1 MKPFFR
7 SSALA
12 ALALLA
18 LSMSGQE
25 ATAIAPQPS
34 RPAPRDALGPVPTIT
49 PVPIPKP
56 QPQLSPVFFPPQALV
71 LDAELPPA
79 PAVRDPIWS
88 ELIPHTNELFY
99 APLGTRLAE
108 GDLSRRMRPRLE
120 AYVAARS
127 AALAELR
134 AALAT
139 EGKVSALAAEKDGA
153 LAALARQADELRLEL
168 QRGGFMVADGNW
180 NRYRNWRLGDTDSK
194 RTPQELLHDEFS
206 VLRAAVFYQEGLSI
220 DQRHLLREVVIELA
234 DALGERDQPTAVSF
248 EPEQVVFFLPHGSR
262 FRLPAGLPPDLE
274 SGFAQFTAEKAALRR
289 ELRDALYELDQA
301 NSNKREKQ
309 LRELA
314 EKQAPRFAALEVQAE
329 RLRAQL
335 AALPDPSTA
344 QAGPATLPSE
354 LAQRIDKYLR
364 EKATVQQAARQHAQP
379 GAAPLSRAA
388 LVEFEQQNR
397 ARLAALATEAR
408 AIRDAVARHAAT
420 IPGGAAPKTVDSLLA
435 DFSASFQRQQL
446 RKLYDDYRTAV
457 LRPGLSVRQRQ
468 LLFDAALAALDQT
481 GLKDWQAVPE

>member
-1 MKPFFR
+1 MKLSLR
-7 SSALA
+7 SSALV
-12 ALALLA
+12 ALALFI
-18 LSMSGQE
+18 LSAHGQE
-25 ATAIAPQPS
+25 ATAIAPQAS

-49 PVPIPKP
+49 PTPIAKP
-56 QPQLSPVFFPPQALV
+56 QPQLSPVFFPPLPLV

-79 PAVRDPIWS
+79 PTVRDPIWND
-88 ELIPHTNELFY
+88 LIPHTNELFY

-108 GDLSRRMRPRLE
+108 GDLPRRLRPRLE
-120 AYVAARS
+120 AYIAARS

-134 AALAT
+134 ASLGADGNPAALAAGKDDALAT
-139 EGKVSALAAEKDGA
+139 
-153 LAALARQADELRLEL
+153 LARQADELRLEL

-180 NRYRNWRLGDTDSK
+180 NRYRNWRLGSTDTK

-220 DQRHLLREVVIELA
+220 EQRHLLREIVIELA
-234 DALGERDQPTAVSF
+234 DALGERDQPAAVSF

-262 FRLPAGLPPDLE
+262 FHLPAGLPPELE
-274 SGFAQFTAEKAALRR
+274 AGFAAFAAEKAALRR
-289 ELRDALYELDQA
+289 ELRDTLYELDQA

-314 EKQAPRFAALEVQAE
+314 EKQAPRFAALETQAE
-329 RLRAQL
+329 RLRVQL
-335 AALPDPSTA
+335 AALPDQTA
-344 QAGPATLPSE
+344 VQTGAAALPPE
-354 LAQRIDKYLR
+354 LAQRIDRYLR
-364 EKATVQQAARQHAQP
+364 EKSAVQQAARQHAQP
-379 GAAPLSRAA
+379 GAAPLSRTA
-388 LVEFEQQNR
+388 LAEFEQQNR

-420 IPGGAAPKTVDSLLA
+420 GPGGAAPKTVDSLLA

-446 RKLYDDYRTAV
+446 RKLYQDYRTAV
-457 LRPGLSVRQRQ
+457 LRPGLSPRQRQ
-468 LLFDAALAALDQT
+468 LLFDAALAALDQP